1 MPSLTCTDLHT
12 TKKAMRMV
20 EQIPQVI
27 FCLFA
32 VRAWKLQK
40 IRLAQKREG
49 LVGETQEPSLPPS
62 LPSQPPL
69 VFPHSSSSAIVPCT
83 SPSQP
88 SPCSLP
94 ERAQSLPPQKKF
106 ALPQTETSEGLLAPL
121 LEANGILSLAR
132 RLRPNGLQLR
142 PSIAGINPKAALELL
157 TFISGSNLSLAS
169 STRDQV

>member
-40 IRLAQKREG
+40 LRLAQKREG
-49 LVGETQEPSLPPS
+49 LGGETQDPSLPPS

-69 VFPHSSSSAIVPCT
+69 VFPHSSSSGIVPCT

-88 SPCSLP
+88 SPCSFP
-94 ERAQSLPPQKKF
+94 ERAQSLPQKKF
-106 ALPQTETSEGLLAPL
+106 ALLKAGTSEGLLAPL
-121 LEANGILSLAR
+121 LEANGILSLAKR
-132 RLRPNGLQLR
+132 FRHSGLQLR

-157 TFISGSNLSLAS
+157 IFISGSNLSLAS